1 MNEQRR
7 LMLEAG
13 DQAAALAKAGAES
26 VRGLTYAAAVD
37 MFPQDV
43 RRVLGGLHAMTDN
56 LPHLLGQLDTTL
68 VRQLQD
74 QDLSAAGGTHVGDQS
89 AALSHAHDALELAAS
104 VAELLADLVAKA
116 QKALDLLTADRGDP
130 QD

>member
-7 LMLEAG
+7 LMVEAG

-26 VRGLTYAAAVD
+26 VRGLTYAAAID

-43 RRVLGGLHAMTDN
+43 CRVLGGLHAMTGS
-56 LPHLLGQLDTTL
+56 LPHLLQQLDTTL
-68 VRQLQD
+68 ARQLRGQD
-74 QDLSAAGGTHVGDQS
+74 PDSFAA
-89 AALSHAHDALELAAS
+89 ASHAHDALDLAAN
-104 VAELLADLVAKA
+104 VAELLADLLAEA
-116 QKALDLLTADRGDP
+116 QQAIDLLTADRGDP